1 MSDIVKGD
9 SVIYLD
15 NNATTRVA
23 PEVVEVMLPLFSEL
37 YGNASSMHTFGGQMS
52 HFVNEARANVA
63 GLLGARPEEIVFTSC
78 GTESDSTAVFSAVE
92 TQPEKK
98 HFITT
103 RVEHPAVIALGNLL
117 EKRGYD
123 VTWLGVDS
131 RGRLD
136 LDELARSIRK
146 DTALVSIMYANNETG
161 TVFPVDDIARI
172 VKERGAL
179 LHVDAVQAVG
189 KEPIDLSRTPIDFL
203 ALSGHKLHAPK
214 GVGVLYVRKGTRFP
228 SLPAGGASG
237 AWKTCGDGKCAVYR
251 GVGQGLRACRIC
263 HGTGAHAG
271 GGPARQ
277 AGTWSACG
285 HPQRDCQRR
294 CGTQIAQYVQ
304 YCPSSRW
311 KARPFCLC

>member
-123 VTWLGVDS
+123 VTWLGV
-131 RGRLD
+131 RH
-136 LDELARSIRK
+136 ESI
-146 DTALVSIMYANNETG
+146 
-161 TVFPVDDIARI
+161 
-172 VKERGAL
+172 
-179 LHVDAVQAVG
+179 
-189 KEPIDLSRTPIDFL
+189 PI
-203 ALSGHKLHAPK
+203 
-214 GVGVLYVRKGTRFP
+214 
-228 SLPAGGASG
+228 
-237 AWKTCGDGKCAVYR
+237 
-251 GVGQGLRACRIC
+251 
-263 HGTGAHAG
+263 
-271 GGPARQ
+271 
-277 AGTWSACG
+277 
-285 HPQRDCQRR
+285 
-294 CGTQIAQYVQ
+294 
-304 YCPSSRW
+304 
-311 KARPFCLC
+311 